1 MLDTRPKLSDRP
13 ELGDG
18 EKLVLVGGETEED
31 QPARVVKRHAL
42 RFERAKVGD
51 GIGEREGKLLR
62 LRAAGGMHGS
72 SVGDE
77 EGTGEALL
85 DKPCDECGHCWREFG
100 PGLGHHATRR
110 HGAERI
116 EAEADVDRGGAKPL
130 RLHVTGD
137 DAGGLP

>member
-18 EKLVLVGGETEED
+18 EELVLVGGETEED

-51 GIGEREGKLLR
+51 GIGEREGKLLC
-62 LRAAGGMHGS
+62 LRAACGMHGS

-77 EGTGEALL
+77 EGAGEALL
-85 DKPCDECGHCWREFG
+85 DKPCDERGDCWR
-100 PGLGHHATRR
+100 
-110 HGAERI
+110 
-116 EAEADVDRGGAKPL
+116 
-130 RLHVTGD
+130 
-137 DAGGLP
+137 